1 MQLLDRSADGSRIR
15 GSILFPAQ
23 MRVVFVE
30 LPYLSVGAPTPI
42 AVARMAQVDI
52 RELVEPAR
60 PVEAR
65 SHFVGDRFVV
75 DEAIVTRRTDRL
87 LVQVLGIEHPAF
99 EAGEFGADQRG
110 AVFEILRAVVRTD
123 LQLPVMR
130 SQSVEVVLPL
140 DGGCRVATAGP
151 DQCVVK
157 VIFSFLEKTG

>member
-42 AVARMAQVDI
+42 AVARLAQVDV

-65 SHFVGDRFVV
+65 GHFVGDRFVV

-110 AVFEILRAVVRTD
+110 AVFEILRAVVRPD

-130 SQSVEVVLPL
+130 SDSVQVRLSL
-140 DGGCRVATAGP
+140 DGRYRVAMGGFGQRA
-151 DQCVVK
+151 VK
-157 VIFSFLEKTG
+157 